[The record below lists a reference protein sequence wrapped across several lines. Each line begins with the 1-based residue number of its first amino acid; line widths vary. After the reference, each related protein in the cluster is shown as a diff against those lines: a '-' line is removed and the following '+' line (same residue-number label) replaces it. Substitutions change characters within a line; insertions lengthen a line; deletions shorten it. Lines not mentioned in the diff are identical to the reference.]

1 MIVRTWSARARA
13 ENVAAYIQHFDELL
27 KPALTKLEGFV
38 SASILLR
45 KNEDDD
51 DVRIVVMTRW
61 ESLDA
66 VRAFAGDTL
75 DVAVVEPAAAAV
87 LESYD
92 RHVEHFTVPYEL
104 TG

>member
-1 MIVRTWSARARA
+1 MIVRTWNARARA
-13 ENVAAYIQHFDELL
+13 ENVGGYIQHFDELL
-27 KPALTKLEGFV
+27 KPALSKLEGFV

-45 KNEDDD
+45 MNDGTG
-51 DVRIVVMTRW
+51 DVHIVVMTRW

-66 VRAFAGDTL
+66 IRAFAGEQIE
-75 DVAVVEPAAAAV
+75 VAVVEPAAAAV

-104 TG
+104 TV